1 MMNLHRFAGL
11 AAGLAL
17 AAGAL
22 GWGSGCQP
30 RQQVYPV
37 KGVVEEVRPDGRTVV
52 IAHEEIPG
60 YMPAMTMPLR
70 VKDTNELTGIQPR
83 DILEFR
89 MVVTRDDGWIEGLT
103 RIGVAPPTNQVQ
115 FQRTFRRVREVE
127 PLAVGD
133 TMPNYTFTNELGRVV
148 QLADFRGQAYAF
160 TFIFTR
166 CPFPVYCPRM
176 AENFQAASRLL
187 RADRAA
193 PTNWHLFSITFDV
206 DYDTPERLRAYAQ
219 RYNYDPA
226 RWSLLTAALMDIDA
240 ITEQFGVVFPR
251 SETGIGFDHNLRT
264 VVVDAAGRVHRIFI
278 ANEWKPQ
285 ELVAALKEAATVSR

>member
-1 MMNLHRFAGL
+1 MLSSCRLSIAALTLVL
-11 AAGLAL
+11 AAGTT
-17 AAGAL
+17 
-22 GWGSGCQP
+22 GC
-30 RQQVYPV
+30 RRSYPV
-37 KGVVEEVRPDGRTVV
+37 RGVVEEVRPDGRTVV

-70 VKDTNELTGIQPR
+70 VKDTNELAGIQPR

-89 MVVTRDDGWIEGLT
+89 MVVTRNDGWIEGLT
-103 RIGVAPPTNQVQ
+103 RIGVAPSTNQAQ
-115 FQRTFRRVREVE
+115 FNRTFRRVREVE
-127 PLAVGD
+127 VLTVGD
-133 TMPNYTFTNELGRVV
+133 AMPDYTFTNELGRVV
-148 QLADFRGQAYAF
+148 RLADFRGRAYAF

-166 CPFPVYCPRM
+166 CPFPLYCPRM

-187 RADRAA
+187 LADRAA

-206 DYDTPERLRAYAQ
+206 DYDTPERLRAYAR

-226 RWSLLTAALMDIDA
+226 RWSFLTAALIDIDA

-264 VVVDAAGRVHRIFI
+264 VVVDAAGRVHRIFV
-278 ANEWKPQ
+278 ANEWKPA
-285 ELVAALKEAATVSR
+285 ELAGALKEAARVAAPGP